1 MANRTNLTTLR
12 VISVFLVALGAAATA
27 AGGTIY
33 VDADAGGAN
42 NGSSWTNAY
51 RYLQNGLA
59 AAAQLGSLKDR
70 RNSVLR
76 SITTKDETAKK
87 I

>member
-1 MANRTNLTTLR
+1 MGSTTNLRTSLVMT
-12 VISVFLVALGAAATA
+12 VFLMAMACTA
-27 AGGTIY
+27 AGRTIY

-42 NGSSWTNAY
+42 NGPSWTDAY

-87 I
+87 N